1 MDPVLLSR
9 IQFALTAM
17 FHILWPVL
25 TIGLSLFL
33 VLVEALWL
41 RTKKEIYYRHA
52 RFWGRLFIINFAV
65 GVVSGIPM
73 EFQFGTNW
81 GHFSRAGGDIFG
93 HLLGFEATMAFM
105 LEAAF
110 LGIMVWGWKKVSPA
124 MHLLATTM
132 VAFGTSL
139 SAFWIMS
146 ANAWMQTPAGGVFQN
161 GAYLVTDNLAVIFNP
176 DMPWA
181 VSHMWFAC
189 LEISLFV
196 IGGISAL
203 YLLRNR
209 QVEFFLKSF
218 KIAVV
223 AAVIVTSLQIYL
235 GDGSGREVA
244 KTQPTKLGALE
255 AHWETNPPGKGASW
269 NVLAWPDKS
278 RQENAWE
285 ISVPYALS
293 LLTTHSLTGEVKG
306 LRDFPVEDQPPVWL
320 PFYAFRI
327 MMGLGFLFFFLML
340 WTVWVWRKGGL
351 QPNRVF
357 QQRKLLWAWMAALP
371 LSYIAMESGW
381 VTREVGRQPW
391 IIYGVLRT
399 QEAGSPLPAY
409 PVAGSLLILAGIYA
423 GLFCFFLLFAGYV
436 VYKGPEEKAEQG
448 NRETEASLE
457 GGME

>member
-1 MDPVLLSR
+1 MEHVLLSR

-25 TIGLSLFL
+25 TIGLSIFL
-33 VLVEALWL
+33 VLMEALWL
-41 RTKKEIYYRHA
+41 RTKKEVYYRHC
-52 RFWGRLFIINFAV
+52 RFWGRLFIINFGV

-124 MHLLATTM
+124 MHLFATTM

-161 GAYLVTDNLAVIFNP
+161 GRYLVTDNLAVIFNP

-196 IGGISAL
+196 IGGISAWH
-203 YLLRNR
+203 LLRNR
-209 QVEFFLKSF
+209 QVDFFLKSF
-218 KIAVV
+218 KIAVIG
-223 AAVIVTSLQIYL
+223 AIIITPLQIYL

-255 AHWETNPPGKGASW
+255 AHWETNPPGKGAAW
-269 NVLAWPDKS
+269 NFLAWPDQS
-278 RQENAWE
+278 RQDNTWE
-285 ISVPYALS
+285 ISIPYALS

-306 LRDFPVEDQPPVWL
+306 LRDFPVEDQPPIWL

-351 QPNRVF
+351 RPDRVF
-357 QQRKLLWAWMAALP
+357 LQKKLLWAWMAALP
-371 LSYIAMESGW
+371 LSYAAMESGW

-399 QEAGSPLPAY
+399 QEAGSPIPAY
-409 PVAGSLLILAGIYA
+409 PVAGSLLIIALIYS
-423 GLFCFFLLFAGYV
+423 GLFCLFLLFAGYI
-436 VYKGPEEKAEQG
+436 VYKGPEGEAKAG
-448 NRETEASLE
+448 NRGSEMLRE
-457 GGME
+457 GGIE